1 MATEYLTCSV
11 SEAGP
16 SMNSNETALPV
27 IMICLTDSGGKFS
40 NTWFYAAQDAKTQML
55 AVALAAIS
63 TGSQVNALVDVPTGP
78 DTEPHPQCYILYI
91 IAS

>member
-16 SMNSNETALPV
+16 SINSNETALPV

-40 NTWFYAAQDAKTQML
+40 NTWFYAAQDAKTRC
-55 AVALAAIS
+55 S
-63 TGSQVNALVDVPTGP
+63 PWHSQRSVRD
-78 DTEPHPQCYILYI
+78 HK
-91 IAS
+91 